1 MINADLVVVGG
12 GPAGLAVAIRAR
24 QAGLGVVVLD
34 RSMPP
39 IDRACGEGLMPEGVA
54 QLEALGVAVG
64 PHERQPFLGVRYIDG
79 DVVAT
84 GDFPDRPG
92 LGIRR
97 PVLHRALADRATNVG
112 ADLRWGTAAKGLT
125 TGGVAT
131 DDGEVAARWIV
142 GADGRGSRV
151 RRWAGLEGRAPRAG
165 RFGVRRH
172 FALPPWSD
180 HVEVHW
186 GDGCEAYVTPV
197 APEMVGV
204 ALLWS
209 ARASGFD
216 DVLARLPALAAR
228 VAGAPV
234 ASRDAGAG
242 PFGSRAR
249 RVDRGRV
256 VLVGDAACCLD
267 PITGE
272 GVALALQ
279 SAEALVRSLERGDLG
294 HYRAVQRRLVRAAA
308 RVNTLVLLVERS
320 PRLRARVL
328 AGLAARPDLFGRFL
342 AARRGPA
349 TAAAGAVARLGWQ
362 LLAVAR

>member
-1 MINADLVVVGG
+1 VVVGG

-24 QAGLGVVVLD
+24 LAGLGVVVLD
-34 RSMPP
+34 RSKPP
-39 IDRACGEGLMPEGVA
+39 IDRACGEGLMPEGVL
-54 QLEALGVAVG
+54 QLEELGVAVAAR
-64 PHERQPFLGVRYIDG
+64 ERHPFVGIRYVDG
-79 DVVAT
+79 DLVAE
-84 GDFPDRPG
+84 GEFPDGPG

-97 PVLHRALADRATNVG
+97 PVLHRALVERATALG
-112 ADLRWGTAAKGLT
+112 ADLRWGVTAQGLT
-125 TGGVAT
+125 TAGVAT
-131 DDGEVAARWIV
+131 ADDEVTARWVV
-142 GADGRGSRV
+142 GADGRSSRV

-172 FALPPWSD
+172 YTLPPWTD
-180 HVEVHW
+180 RVEVYW
-186 GDGCEAYVTPV
+186 GEGCEAYVTPV

-204 ALLWS
+204 ALMWGE
-209 ARASGFD
+209 RGVGFD

-228 VAGAPV
+228 VAGAPA

-256 VLVGDAACCLD
+256 VLIGDAACCLD

-279 SAEALVRSLERGDLG
+279 SAEALVESIVVDDLD
-294 HYRAVQRRLVRAAA
+294 HYRTTQRRLTRAAA
-308 RVNTLVLLVERS
+308 RVNALVLLLEQS
-320 PRLRARVL
+320 PRLRARVM
-328 AGLAARPDLFGRFL
+328 AGLASRPDLFGRFL
-342 AARRGPA
+342 AARRSPA
-349 TAAAGAVARLGWQ
+349 TSAAGAVARLGWQ